1 MHERPEDMRNP
12 SPQPGWHGLELRHLT
27 ALRAVAHERS
37 FSAAAASLGYTQS
50 AISGQISALERV
62 VGARLLDRIRGSRLV
77 EVTEEGAILIAH
89 ATAIA
94 ARLDAAQSELA
105 LLRAGARPA
114 LRIGTFQTVSR
125 TIVADVL
132 HRLSTEHRTLDV
144 SLRESNETGSLLDQ
158 LERGKLDLAFALLP
172 LREGPF
178 ETLELYRDE
187 HVLVTRRADPLAARG
202 AVSLDELADR
212 QLIRLAVG
220 RATSGDAIWI
230 EDIASLTAFVS
241 AGLGVGVIPARA
253 AALPPD
259 LTTVALE
266 APFAPHV
273 VGLAWRRDRTLG
285 LQARRFVDLAASAAA
300 AQAARLLL
308 RAM

>member
-1 MHERPEDMRNP
+1 MCNP
-12 SPQPGWHGLELRHLT
+12 SAQPGWHGLELRHLA

-50 AISGQISALERV
+50 AVSGQIIALERV
-62 VGARLLDRIRGSRLV
+62 VGARLLERIRGSRLV
-77 EVTEEGAILIAH
+77 EVTEEGAVLLAH

-94 ARLDAAQSELA
+94 ARLDAARAELA
-105 LLRAGARPA
+105 MLRAGARPT

-132 HRLSTEHRTLDV
+132 HQLSAEHRTLDV

-158 LERGKLDLAFALLP
+158 LERGKLDLAFTLLP

-178 ETLELYRDE
+178 EALELYRDE
-187 HVLVTRRADPLAARG
+187 HVLVVRRSDPLAARG
-202 AVSLDELADR
+202 AVTLDELADT
-212 QLIRLAVG
+212 QLIRLAAG
-220 RATSGDAIWI
+220 RTTPGDAIWI

-241 AGLGVGVIPARA
+241 AGLGVGVIPART

-259 LTTVALE
+259 LTSVALD
-266 APFAPHV
+266 APTALHV
-273 VGLAWRRDRTLG
+273 VGLAWHRDRALG
-285 LQARRFVDLAASAAA
+285 LQARRFVDLVASAAA
-300 AQAARLLL
+300 APATRPLL
-308 RAM
+308 RAI